1 MVTAMTRTQSKIF
14 LSNNSVPKSSQGSI
28 VSADARGTKT
38 EDLRGKEAEEKV
50 DSQGGVET
58 SAEVQTKVHVQNLQV
73 KTCEL
78 PELGNAHIKVH
89 Q

>member
-1 MVTAMTRTQSKIF
+1 M
-14 LSNNSVPKSSQGSI
+14 
-28 VSADARGTKT
+28 
-38 EDLRGKEAEEKV
+38 